1 MMWLKKFI
9 VCMGVIALIILGLT
23 VQTSFAQTKKRVY
36 LEFEAAVV
44 EGRVQRPEAV
54 YIIQRAGLDFASQV
68 RKESFLKEITESIER
83 KPF

>member
-1 MMWLKKFI
+1 MKWFKKFI
-9 VCMGVIALIILGLT
+9 VCMSVIALIILGLT
-23 VQTSFAQTKKRVY
+23 VQHSFAQTRKRVY

-54 YIIQRAGLDFASQV
+54 YIIQRAGLDFASQI
-68 RKESFLKEITESIER
+68 RKESFLKEITESIEK